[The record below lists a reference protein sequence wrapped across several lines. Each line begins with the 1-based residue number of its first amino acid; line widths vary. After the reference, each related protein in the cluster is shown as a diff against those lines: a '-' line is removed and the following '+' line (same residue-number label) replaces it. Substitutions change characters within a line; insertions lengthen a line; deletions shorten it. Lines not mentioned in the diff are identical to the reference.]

1 MSGAGRAPRSRFF
14 YDLAS
19 PDAYLAAERV
29 MHVLPEI
36 PEWIPVR
43 LDGLAAGGVGAF
55 RCAEEEDIYRAD
67 VEERARRYELQPV
80 RWPDPF
86 PADTSWAMLAATYS
100 KQIGRGVAFSQ
111 AAFRQAF
118 AGGRDLG
125 DRDNVLIAAAACEM
139 HPAALIKGASL
150 GSIARR
156 LDDATAEA
164 AAAGVLDVPAVL
176 IDGRVFHGDR
186 ELEKAATARA

>member
-1 MSGAGRAPRSRFF
+1 MQPRFY

-29 MHVLPEI
+29 MHILPEI

-43 LDGLAAGGVGAF
+43 LGGLAAGGVGAF

-67 VEERARRYELQPV
+67 VESRARRYELQAV

-86 PADTSWAMLAATYS
+86 PADTEWAMLAATYA

-118 AGGRDLG
+118 AGGRDLS

-139 HPAALIKGASL
+139 HPVALVKGAEL
-150 GSIARR
+150 GSIATR
-156 LDDATAEA
+156 LGDATAAA

-176 IDGRVFHGDR
+176 VGGTVFHGDR
-186 ELEKAATARA
+186 ELEKAAGALA